1 MQVFAIWPD
10 AAAERT
16 LVIGIVSVT
25 EDALSDGGNWNN
37 LDKAIE
43 HGRELVAQVA
53 DLTDVGGEST
63 RPGATRVD
71 AEVEKQRVTPVVQAL
86 AQEGIMVSV
95 DTMRAS
101 TAEAAVEAGAV
112 LLNDV
117 SGGL

>member
-1 MQVFAIWPD
+1 MI
-10 AAAERT
+10 
-16 LVIGIVSVT
+16 
-25 EDALSDGGNWNN
+25 
-37 LDKAIE
+37 
-43 HGRELVAQVA
+43 
-53 DLTDVGGEST
+53 DVGGEST

-71 AEVEKQRVTPVVQAL
+71 AEVEKQRVTPVVEAL

-117 SGGL
+117 SGGLADANMYSVMAQSQVPVCLMHWRTVRFGDAPDLLTTMVMWSKMSMTRSRA